1 MATWTARPAA
11 QGTPASSWEEP
22 GSPDSAPST
31 MATPSPTHSPCMDSS
46 DPMEDSGFHDWLE
59 SQMSVTGEMS
69 VVERLQYLLDT
80 GQFADVNIRVGQ
92 GNNVVVFKAHRLLL
106 ATASQPL
113 YRLVYA
119 VNPHPSPTEVTTIRV
134 HDMLPKD
141 FEPILKYIYTDSV
154 DCSDIKVAFELLRAS
169 KRWGL
174 AGLGIKSLNYLEGF
188 IDDFEPSTEEM
199 KTNLFDLLVLSEKSL
214 NDMCDK
220 CWQIISKHANEII
233 PCEGFL
239 RLERDIIRKMLMQ
252 KDLKFDDQLK
262 LFEAI
267 RDWGLRYVREK
278 GLKMTQL
285 GDVVED
291 LIKVVDFDKIS
302 DRDFVNTVLTS
313 ECLGKAE
320 VIAFFMTH
328 GLEIPRNLDFNNN
341 KQLPFWLW
349 FCATSDPE
357 LKERRGSKGGPA
369 TTHKDKKASHNH
381 LTPVAET
388 VNKITSLTQNGSLL
402 EFNKVCRFRKGYRC
416 PQKEI
421 YQSHELRFRVDKN
434 IKLLGVGF
442 GFLFSSTDMGVTVHC
457 QGPWETRQWTD
468 IEKTYCR
475 VSGEKQE
482 TADVRLMFSTPV
494 RIEANQCY
502 KVMVKIG
509 RMSSGSSDVE
519 LWGGTGGMH
528 YVETEDAEFFFIKAA
543 VDPNKRVEESE
554 GDVKP
559 GVITELLYQLD
570 TGEEEKPVERR
581 RRPQPQEEE
590 QEAQPVETTGRRRR
604 PETLKVP
611 EIPYA
616 RKRSPPSGAKSPDAP
631 PATRRR
637 EGVVSYE
644 TSPSYS
650 SRRTSMEEYKPE
662 SFSTNRWRTRS
673 REEDSDTKKSY
684 DTSTKIE
691 EYKPS
696 SFSTNRWRTRS
707 KPEDSEIKKTEDT
720 ERKASVEEYM
730 PTSFSTN
737 RWRVRPKPEDSETKK
752 TEERKT
758 STDEYKPDSFSTN
771 RWRSRRT
778 EDDASKTQDTS
789 SSKTTTDEYKPQSFV
804 TNRWR
809 TRATQPEEPK
819 DTVFGNKVFS
829 GTATTERTSHPFMRR
844 RESETKTTEIPFY
857 LRKQSTEDNRSALSK
872 NRWATTADDRHSRDT
887 TTRSLYSR
895 DKDTSSVSSSLPRPS
910 DSLSLRSRDLSSSRF
925 GSTRDSS
932 LSRVR
937 DSSLSRTSTR
947 EPSLSRIRDPTTS
960 RFGSTYSSSF
970 SRYDS
975 PSTQAGRTDVS
986 SSSTGSRY
994 SQTAD
999 TSKNN
1004 ALSRYGL
1011 DSPASGGLE
1020 EKKYGSRYGTSST
1033 IRPYTGASSAGRLT
1047 SSSLAHGSDS
1057 GATSRGSR
1065 YGTASTGSSD
1075 TSAGSRYGLSSTSGD
1090 KYGTSSLQSRSDTSS
1105 KGTGSKYG
1113 ISGASDTSKSSPSS
1127 RYGSSTSTGTR
1138 DAGRTGLG
1146 SSLSSYG
1153 SSGSGTSKTGSRF
1166 GSTYGTG
1173 STSAPPTRL
1182 AGGSRLLSYSS
1193 GGNKG
1198 TNNSENCS
1206 RFCSH

>member
-46 DPMEDSGFHDWLE
+46 DPMEDSGFHDWLGMEGGTAE

-341 KQLPFWLW
+341 KQ
-349 FCATSDPE
+349 
-357 LKERRGSKGGPA
+357 
-369 TTHKDKKASHNH
+369 
-381 LTPVAET
+381 
-388 VNKITSLTQNGSLL
+388 ITSLTQNGSLL

>member
-11 QGTPASSWEEP
+11 QGTPISSWEEP
-22 GSPDSAPST
+22 GSPDSAPSST
-31 MATPSPTHSPCMDSS
+31 TTPTPTHSPCMDSS

-113 YRLVYA
+113 YKLVFA
-119 VNPHPSPTEVTTIRV
+119 VNPHPGPTEVTTIRV
-134 HDMLPKD
+134 HDMQPKD

-188 IDDFEPSTEEM
+188 IDDFEPSSEEM
-199 KTNLFDLLVLSEKSL
+199 KTNLFDLLVLSEKTL

-220 CWQIISKHANEII
+220 CWQIISKYANEII

-239 RLERDIIRKMLMQ
+239 RLERDLIRKMLMQ
-252 KDLKFDDQLK
+252 KELKFDDQLK

-278 GLKMTQL
+278 NLKMCQL

-302 DRDFVNTVLTS
+302 DKDFVNTVLTS

-341 KQLPFWLW
+341 KQ
-349 FCATSDPE
+349 
-357 LKERRGSKGGPA
+357 
-369 TTHKDKKASHNH
+369 
-381 LTPVAET
+381 
-388 VNKITSLTQNGSLL
+388 ITSLTQNGSLL

-421 YQSHELRFRVDKN
+421 YQSHEVRFRVDKN
-434 IKLLGVGF
+434 IKLLGVSF

-482 TADVRLMFSTPV
+482 TADVRLMFTTPI
-494 RIEANQCY
+494 RIEANQSY

-519 LWGGTGGMH
+519 LWGGTGGM
-528 YVETEDAEFFFIKAA
+528 YFVDTEDAEFFFIKAA

-570 TGEEEKPVERR
+570 TGEEEEQKPVERR
-581 RRPQPQEEE
+581 RRSQVQEEE
-590 QEAQPVETTGRRRR
+590 QEAQPVETTIRRRR

-611 EIPYA
+611 EISYT
-616 RKRSPPSGAKSPDAP
+616 RKRSPPSGGVKSPDAP
-631 PATRRR
+631 PVTRRR
-637 EGVVSYE
+637 EGVVSYD

-650 SRRTSMEEYKPE
+650 TRKTSIEEYKPE

-707 KPEDSEIKKTEDT
+707 KPEDSETKKSEDT
-720 ERKASVEEYM
+720 ERKTSVEEYM
-730 PTSFSTN
+730 PSSFSTN
-737 RWRVRPKPEDSETKK
+737 RWRVRSKPDESDSKK
-752 TEERKT
+752 AEERKT
-758 STDEYKPDSFSTN
+758 STEEYKPESFSSN
-771 RWRSRRT
+771 RWRTRRT
-778 EDDASKTQDTS
+778 EDDASKMLDS
-789 SSKTTTDEYKPQSFV
+789 SSNKSTTEEYKPQSYV
-804 TNRWR
+804 ANRWR

-819 DTVFGNKVFS
+819 DTVFGNKVFA
-829 GTATTERTSHPFMRR
+829 GTANTERTSHPFMRR
-844 RESETKTTEIPFY
+844 RESETKSSEIPFY
-857 LRKQSTEDNRSALSK
+857 LRKSSTEDSRPPPSQ
-872 NRWATTADDRHSRDT
+872 NRWATTASDRTSRDT

-895 DKDTSSVSSSLPRPS
+895 DKDAGSLSSSLPRPS
-910 DSLSLRSRDLSSSRF
+910 DSPSLRSRDLSSSRY

-932 LSRVR
+932 LSRAR
-937 DSSLSRTSTR
+937 DSSLSRTR
-947 EPSLSRIRDPTTS
+947 ESSLSRIRDPTTS

-975 PSTQAGRTDVS
+975 PSTQADRTDVS
-986 SSSTGSRY
+986 SSSKGSRY
-994 SQTAD
+994 SQSAD
-999 TSKNN
+999 TSKNS
-1004 ALSRYGL
+1004 AMSRYGL
-1011 DSPASGGLE
+1011 DSPASGRAE
-1020 EKKYGSRYGTSST
+1020 EKKYGSRYGVSST
-1033 IRPYTGASSAGRLT
+1033 IRPYTGASSAGRL

-1057 GATSRGSR
+1057 GATSGGSR
-1065 YGTASTGSSD
+1065 YGTSSAGSSD
-1075 TSAGSRYGLSSTSGD
+1075 TKAGSRYGLSSTSGD
-1090 KYGTSSLQSRSDTSS
+1090 GVSSGSRYGTSSLQSSSDTSS
-1105 KGTGSKYG
+1105 KGTGSRYG
-1113 ISGASDTSKSSPSS
+1113 TSSGSDASKSGISS
-1127 RYGSSTSTGTR
+1127 RYGSSASTGSR
-1138 DAGRTGLG
+1138 DAGRTRLG
-1146 SSLSSYG
+1146 SPSSSYG
-1153 SSGSGTSKTGSRF
+1153 SSASGKSTAGSRYS
-1166 GSTYGTG
+1166 STYGMGT
-1173 STSAPPTRL
+1173 TPAPSTRL
-1182 AGGSRLLSYSS
+1182 AGGSRLLSFDSS
-1193 GGNKG
+1193 PKKSSSIDNK
-1198 TNNSENCS
+1198 SCS